1 MPALEAAR
9 DAQLARSEQSEVT
22 LRWVDGRPEGS
33 DRQPLL
39 PPPVCPAALLSRPPA
54 CPALMPACGAAAR
67 SPPARECREYY
78 CRRAANQPSMEPAST
93 AAQRPQP
100 PQAVHFS
107 PKHTY
112 SAMHSFRA
120 GHFPSP
126 TKQLARHAAEEA
138 GGCSPRGTIAAFR
151 PGDPAVARSHSLRPQ
166 PASPARTK
174 SYSQLAQPQPPHA
187 HADCPAGLLSPG
199 EACASPEPA
208 PSELSTVR
216 GVSKGSGLCL

>member
-1 MPALEAAR
+1 M
-9 DAQLARSEQSEVT
+9 DAQRGLTGSLCYPRPCVPQPCCPGRLPARPSC
-22 LRWVDGRPEGS
+22 
-33 DRQPLL
+33 
-39 PPPVCPAALLSRPPA
+39 PPVALPLAPH
-54 CPALMPACGAAAR
+54 
-67 SPPARECREYY
+67 PARECREYY
-78 CRRAANQPSMEPAST
+78 RRRAANQPSMEPAST

-107 PKHTY
+107 PKHTH

-126 TKQLARHAAEEA
+126 TKQLAGHAAEEA
-138 GGCSPRGTIAAFR
+138 GGGSPRGTIAAFR
-151 PGDPAVARSHSLRPQ
+151 PSDPALARSHSLRPQ

-174 SYSQLAQPQPPHA
+174 SYLQLAQLVRPPASLAQPQPPHA

-216 GVSKGSGLCL
+216 GVSEGSGLRL